1 MKRALK
7 QLEAAIENA
16 ATYEEWYE
24 ASLEHDRISGAE
36 EWKEIDRSP
45 YYDYELIRS
54 RLGQIRQARERN
66 DVNKLVFHLH
76 EGLHGNLGNISNPM
90 LYAHTRVGTKR
101 LIERYLA
108 EVCDAL
114 TFLCEH
120 DFPGLDFKA
129 KLDFF
134 QTTGH
139 AFGQSCL
146 MLSGGAAL
154 GLFHIGVAKTLWE
167 QGLLP
172 SVISG
177 SSAGSIIAA
186 VLGTH
191 SDAELEEKLQ
201 PENIYLE
208 AFKAVGW
215 TGLIRGRPVLD
226 GNYLEACLEENI
238 LDLTFE
244 EAYRKTGREINIT
257 VSPYDRHQHARL
269 LNWRTSPNVL
279 IRKASLASCAIPGIY
294 PPVTLWAKNIDG
306 EKVPYIPTRKWV
318 DGSIK
323 DDLPI
328 RRLSRLYGV
337 NHSIVSQTN
346 PHVVPFLA
354 RTGGGMIPALA
365 ELALRNIT
373 LNARF
378 LINIAQRQVQS
389 NDLGLILD
397 KAESIMKQK
406 YIGDINLIP
415 PRQPLSVLRA
425 LRNPTVD
432 DVRGFIRRGERTTWP
447 KVDMIRNTTCI
458 SRTFRTCLD
467 KLDRAET
474 ERLQRLRPI
483 DAKKLNAS

>member
-7 QLEAAIENA
+7 QLDAAIKHA
-16 ATYEEWYE
+16 GTYQEWHE
-24 ASLEHDRISGAE
+24 ASLEYDRLSGAE

-45 YYDYELIRS
+45 HYDYELIRN
-54 RLGQIRQARERN
+54 RLGQIRQARERH

-76 EGLHGNLGNISNPM
+76 EGLHGNLGNISNPA
-90 LYAHTRVGTKR
+90 LYAFSRVGTKK
-101 LIERYLA
+101 LIQRYLD

-114 TFLCEH
+114 NYLCDNEF
-120 DFPGLDFKA
+120 DEFPLKE

-134 QTTGH
+134 ETTGH
-139 AFGQSCL
+139 AFGQSCM

-154 GLFHIGVAKTLWE
+154 GLFHIGAAKTLWE

-172 SVISG
+172 PVISG
-177 SSAGSIIAA
+177 SSAGSIIAS

-191 SDAELEEKLQ
+191 DDSELKTKLQ

-208 AFKAVGW
+208 AFKAIGW
-215 TGLIRGRPVLD
+215 TGVIRGRPVLD

-294 PPVTLWAKNIDG
+294 PPVTLWAKNIEG
-306 EKVPYIPTRKWV
+306 EKIPYIPSRKWV

-328 RRLSRLYGV
+328 HRLARLYGV

-354 RTGGGMIPALA
+354 RKGGGRPLPALA
-365 ELALRNIT
+365 NLALRNVT
-373 LNARF
+373 MNSRYLV
-378 LINIAQRQVQS
+378 NIAQRQVHS

-397 KAESIMKQK
+397 KVESVLKQK

-415 PRQPLSVLRA
+415 PRRPLSFLRA
-425 LRNPTVD
+425 LRNPTVE
-432 DVRGFIRRGERTTWP
+432 DVREFIRTGERTTWP

-458 SRTFRTCLD
+458 SRTFRDCLAR
-467 KLDRAET
+467 LDRIET
-474 ERLQRLRPI
+474 EQLRHLRLVQNDR
-483 DAKKLNAS
+483 KN